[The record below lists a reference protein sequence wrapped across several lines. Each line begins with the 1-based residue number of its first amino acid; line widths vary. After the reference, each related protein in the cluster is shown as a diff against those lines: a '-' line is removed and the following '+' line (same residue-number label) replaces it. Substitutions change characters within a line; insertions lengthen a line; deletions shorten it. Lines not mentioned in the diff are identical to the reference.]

1 MFTIGDFAT
10 LGRVSV
16 RMLRHYDAIGLL
28 RPVRVDQ
35 FTGYRFYEADQLK
48 RLNRLIALKDLGFTL
63 AQVAEIMDAKVDT
76 VELRG
81 MLRLRQA
88 ELAERI
94 SADADRLGRIE
105 ARLLMIEREGAM
117 STKNVTVKTV
127 APVRIASVSGI
138 AESYD
143 HEDVGP
149 VAKSLFDELFGA
161 LELDQ
166 VSPAGMAIATYV
178 PAGGERL
185 TVTAACPVGGD
196 VAVDSLQITELDG
209 IEQAAC
215 YVHHGTMVTID
226 EGYQILA
233 TWIEDNGYRTD
244 GTAREVYLV
253 TYPEPEERWQTE
265 LQMPVT
271 RH

>member
-1 MFTIGDFAT
+1 MFSIGDFAT

-28 RPVRVDQ
+28 RPARVDDH
-35 FTGYRFYEADQLK
+35 TGYRFYEAEQLK
-48 RLNRLIALKDLGFTL
+48 RLNRLVALKDLGFTL
-63 AQVAEIMDAKVDT
+63 AQVAEIVNAKVDT
-76 VELRG
+76 GELRG

-88 ELAERI
+88 ELAQRI
-94 SADADRLGRIE
+94 SADAGRLSRIE

-117 STKNVTVKTV
+117 STRNVTVKQV
-127 APVRIASVSGI
+127 APVTVTTVSGVT
-138 AESYD
+138 ESRQP
-143 HEDVGP
+143 EDIGP
-149 VAKSLFDELFGA
+149 VVRSLFEELSGNM
-161 LELDQ
+161 ERDQ
-166 VSPAGMAIATYV
+166 VRPNGTAIATYA
-178 PAGGERL
+178 PADGDRL
-185 TVTAACPVGGD
+185 RVMVACPVGDNG
-196 VAVDSLQITELDG
+196 QILDG

-215 YVHHGTMVTID
+215 YVHHGTMDTIG

-253 TYPEPEERWQTE
+253 SHPEPQERWQTE

-271 RH
+271 QH